1 MSGNNTVYEAA
12 SGKAEFLKDPDR
24 RYEVVKSDQPL
35 VVYHANCADGFTAA
49 WACWEKNPSWEYR
62 PMAYSDNGFSQLLKD
77 ALGRDVYFL
86 DFCLS
91 RLEMWQIGTVA
102 NKLVVLD
109 HHKTAEAALAGFEE
123 EMDVF
128 GANVEVVFDMER
140 SGAGIAWDYFW
151 PGKPRPAL
159 VDVVEDRDLWRFQYW
174 FTKNVMA
181 YIFSFDYTFENWMKL
196 HFSLRHSLYEK
207 EQIGASLVRKHE
219 KDIRELLKGGRRTMT
234 IGGVE
239 VPVCN
244 LPYTMS
250 SEAGH
255 ILAEEAPFAA
265 CYWDAGDKRRFSLR
279 SREDG
284 ADVSEI
290 AKRYGGGGHK
300 HAAGFEMPLGWE
312 GDA

>member
-1 MSGNNTVYEAA
+1 MSN
-12 SGKAEFLKDPDR
+12 
-24 RYEVVKSDQPL
+24 QPL

-49 WACWEKNPSWEYR
+49 WACWKRHPDWEYR
-62 PMAYSDNGFSQLLKD
+62 PMAYGDGGLGLLLRD
-77 ALGRDVYFL
+77 VVGRDVYFL

-91 RLEMWQIGTVA
+91 KEQMWPIGMVA

-109 HHKTAEAALAGFEE
+109 HHKTAEAALNGFEE
-123 EMDVF
+123 EMKVF
-128 GANVEVVFDMER
+128 NEDVEVVFDMER

-151 PGKPRPAL
+151 PGKERPML
-159 VDVVEDRDLWRFQYW
+159 VDVVEDRDLWKFKMWQ
-174 FTKNVMA
+174 TKNLMA
-181 YIFSFDYTFENWMKL
+181 YIFSYDYTFENWQKL
-196 HFSLRHSLYEK
+196 HISLRDDWYAK
-207 EQIGASLVRKHE
+207 EQLGAAIVRKHD
-219 KDIRELLKGGRRTMT
+219 KDIRELLKGGRRTMV

-255 ILAEEAPFAA
+255 ILAEDAPFAA
-265 CYWDAGDKRRFSLR
+265 CYWDANDKRRFSLR
-279 SREDG
+279 SRADGG

-290 AKRYGGGGHK
+290 AKQYGGGGHK

-312 GDA
+312 GDSP